1 MAYLAA
7 CTSLQGLQSHRPV
20 VLTQVRSSPSVFRT
34 GPPPSLQ
41 ISARYRGK
49 GTDLSRVPAFQR
61 SPTDSGSSEVQIA
74 RLTARVAQLTVHL
87 QEHKKDYASRR
98 GLMQVLSRRKQLL
111 LYLQSTDRPKYEHV
125 LQSLGIRAPKSGS
138 I

>member
-1 MAYLAA
+1 MPTLHMHVCCPVEVFEVGYLSKELTDMAYLAA
-7 CTSLQGLQSHRPV
+7 
-20 VLTQVRSSPSVFRT
+20 
-34 GPPPSLQ
+34 
-41 ISARYRGK
+41 ARYRGK

-61 SPTDSGSSEVQIA
+61 SSTDSGSSEVQIA